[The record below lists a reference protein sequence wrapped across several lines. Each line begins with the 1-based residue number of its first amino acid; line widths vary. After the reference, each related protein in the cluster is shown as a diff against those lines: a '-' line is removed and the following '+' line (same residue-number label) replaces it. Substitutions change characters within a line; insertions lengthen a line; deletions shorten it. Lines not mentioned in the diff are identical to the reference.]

1 MYIVLI
7 PCKDLEAMKHTF
19 TSKRIKVSWNDR
31 RRTNLGGV
39 GSIPARDNL
48 FFFSDEACGE
58 SHMPCV
64 VVKCLLDN

>member
-1 MYIVLI
+1 MNIVLI

-39 GSIPARDNL
+39 GSIPAQDNM
-48 FFFSDEACGE
+48 FFFSDEACVE
-58 SHMPCV
+58 CHTPCV